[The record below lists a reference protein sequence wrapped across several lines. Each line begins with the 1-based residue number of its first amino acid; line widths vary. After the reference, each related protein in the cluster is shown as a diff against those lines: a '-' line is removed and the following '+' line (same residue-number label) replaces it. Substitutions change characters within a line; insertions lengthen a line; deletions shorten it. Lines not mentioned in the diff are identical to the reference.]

1 MIFLCYNLGT
11 IKQTKEVIT
20 MTQKTKN
27 ILKGIGFAVCILLFI
42 AAIPVMSIIT
52 VSQTEK
58 EPKPIADTRIVEAI
72 VEEVSTDGT
81 NVLLQTNDG
90 NLWGIDND
98 TEMYRGQQV
107 IIELSD
113 NGTPQ
118 VEDDEILNVWL
129 A

>member
-1 MIFLCYNLGT
+1 
-11 IKQTKEVIT
+11 

-27 ILKGIGFAVCILLFI
+27 ILKGIGFTVCILLFI

-52 VSQTEK
+52 VSQTEE
-58 EPKPIADTRIVEAI
+58 EPKPIADTQIVEAI
-72 VEEVSTDGT
+72 VEDVNTDGT
-81 NVLLQTNDG
+81 NVLLLTNDG
-90 NLWGIDND
+90 NLWSIDND

>member
-1 MIFLCYNLGT
+1 
-11 IKQTKEVIT
+11 

-27 ILKGIGFAVCILLFI
+27 ILKGISFAVCILLFI

-52 VSQTEK
+52 VSQTEE
-58 EPKPIADTRIVEAI
+58 EPKPIADNRIVEAI
-72 VEEVSTDGT
+72 VEDVNTDGT
-81 NVLLQTNDG
+81 NVLLLTNDG
-90 NLWGIDND
+90 NLWSIDND
-98 TEMYRGQQV
+98 TEMDRGQQV

-118 VEDDEILNVWL
+118 IEDDEILNVWL

>member
-1 MIFLCYNLGT
+1 
-11 IKQTKEVIT
+11 

-27 ILKGIGFAVCILLFI
+27 ILKGIGFVVCILLFI

-52 VSQTEK
+52 VSQTE
-58 EPKPIADTRIVEAI
+58 EESKPIADTRIVEAI
-72 VEEVSTDGT
+72 VEDVSTDGT
-81 NVLLQTNDG
+81 NVLLLTNDG

-118 VEDDEILNVWL
+118 IEDDEILNVWL

>member
-1 MIFLCYNLGT
+1 
-11 IKQTKEVIT
+11 

-27 ILKGIGFAVCILLFI
+27 ILKSIGFTVCILPLI
-42 AAIPVMSIIT
+42 IAIPIMSIIT
-52 VSQTEK
+52 VSQTEEK
-58 EPKPIADTRIVEAI
+58 PKPIADTRIVKAI
-72 VEEVSTDGT
+72 VEDVNTDGT
-81 NVLLQTNDG
+81 NVLLLTNDG
-90 NLWGIDND
+90 NLWSIDND
-98 TEMYRGQQV
+98 TEMDRGQQV

>member
-1 MIFLCYNLGT
+1 
-11 IKQTKEVIT
+11 

-27 ILKGIGFAVCILLFI
+27 ILKGIGFVVCILLFI

-52 VSQTEK
+52 VSQTEE

-72 VEEVSTDGT
+72 VEDVNTDGT
-81 NVLLQTNDG
+81 NVLLLTNDG
-90 NLWGIDND
+90 NLWSIDND
-98 TEMYRGQQV
+98 TEMYQGQQV

-118 VEDDEILNVWL
+118 IEDDEILNVWL

>member
-1 MIFLCYNLGT
+1 
-11 IKQTKEVIT
+11 

-52 VSQTEK
+52 VSQTE
-58 EPKPIADTRIVEAI
+58 EESKPIADTRIVEAI
-72 VEEVSTDGT
+72 VEDVNTDGT
-81 NVLLQTNDG
+81 NVLLLTNDG
-90 NLWGIDND
+90 NLWSIDND
-98 TEMYRGQQV
+98 TEMDRGQQV
-107 IIELSD
+107 IIELSN

>member
-1 MIFLCYNLGT
+1 
-11 IKQTKEVIT
+11 

-52 VSQTEK
+52 VSQTAD

-118 VEDDEILNVWL
+118 IEDDEILNVWL

>member
-1 MIFLCYNLGT
+1 
-11 IKQTKEVIT
+11 

-27 ILKGIGFAVCILLFI
+27 ILKGIGFVVCILLFI
-42 AAIPVMSIIT
+42 AAIPVISIIT
-52 VSQTEK
+52 VSQTK
-58 EPKPIADTRIVEAI
+58 EAI